1 MAVVSFT
8 VLGEPMGKQRPHP
21 YSTPNGAREFT
32 PHKTVK
38 YENLVRLEYR
48 AQCNDYYFGE
58 DEPVFVLIDYFLIAP
73 KTGGKKK
80 LNLRLMH
87 FLRPLKKPDWDNVGK
102 IICDSLNHIAYKDDS
117 QIVDGRVRKWWST
130 RPRVIVNISDEPFD
144 MSKYHVN
151 PEEPG
156 EQEEGK

>member
-48 AQCNDYYFGE
+48 AQCSDYYFEEGTT
-58 DEPVFVLIDYFLIAP
+58 LYIMIDCFLAAP
-73 KTGGKKK
+73 KSGGKKK
-80 LNLRLMH
+80 LALRLKH
-87 FLRPLKKPDWDNVGK
+87 ILRPTKKPDWDNAGK
-102 IICDSLNHIAYKDDS
+102 IVCDSLNGIAYKDDS
-117 QIVDGRVRKWWST
+117 QIVDGRVRKWWSK
-130 RPRVIVNISDEPFD
+130 RPRVVVTLSDSEIN
-144 MSKYHVN
+144 MANYHVN
-151 PEEPG
+151 E
-156 EQEEGK
+156 EQEEETNA